1 MLEVQNER
9 PNSRNMSHTRR
20 ETPPSSA
27 PANTSLPDQYRSS
40 EIVGRQTN
48 STPVPTR
55 RYLRE
60 NHLPTPIL
68 TQASFSV
75 PQLTYNDAGQ
85 ATEENKQPDGI
96 IIGNGR
102 LNPTRS
108 GTYGT
113 VGEVEFVEGKAV
125 HRVASCMGMIEEA
138 ESSPSVIEQ
147 QHDPGSASTSP
158 NRRSF
163 IDNHTMLQSVAY
175 SPSVYGGIW
184 ENDPQVVSFSYLEAQ
199 GIILTHK

>member
-1 MLEVQNER
+1 M
-9 PNSRNMSHTRR
+9 
-20 ETPPSSA
+20 
-27 PANTSLPDQYRSS
+27 
-40 EIVGRQTN
+40 GRQTN

-55 RYLRE
+55 RYLKE
-60 NHLPTPIL
+60 NHQPTPIL

-75 PQLTYNDAGQ
+75 PQLTYNDVDQ
-85 ATEENKQPDGI
+85 ASEENKQPDGI

-113 VGEVEFVEGKAV
+113 VGEVAFVEGKAV

-138 ESSPSVIEQ
+138 EYSPSVIEQ
-147 QHDPGSASTSP
+147 QQDLGSASTSP
-158 NRRSF
+158 NRRSLT
-163 IDNHTMLQSVAY
+163 DNHTTLQSVAY

-184 ENDPQVVSFSYLEAQ
+184 ENDPHVVSFPYPQLK
-199 GIILTHK
+199 G

>member
-1 MLEVQNER
+1 MNQ
-9 PNSRNMSHTRR
+9 TRR
-20 ETPPSSA
+20 GTPPSSA
-27 PANTSLPDQYRSS
+27 PANTGLPDPYRSS
-40 EIVGRQTN
+40 EVVGRQTN

-55 RYLRE
+55 RYLKE

-75 PQLTYNDAGQ
+75 PQLTYNDVDQ
-85 ATEENKQPDGI
+85 ASEENNQPDGI

-108 GTYGT
+108 GSYGT

-138 ESSPSVIEQ
+138 ESSPSVTEQ
-147 QHDPGSASTSP
+147 QQDSGSASASP
-158 NRRSF
+158 DRRCF
-163 IDNHTMLQSVAY
+163 IDSHTMLQSVAY

-184 ENDPQVVSFSYLEAQ
+184 ENDPQVVSFVTRRLI
-199 GIILTHK
+199 G